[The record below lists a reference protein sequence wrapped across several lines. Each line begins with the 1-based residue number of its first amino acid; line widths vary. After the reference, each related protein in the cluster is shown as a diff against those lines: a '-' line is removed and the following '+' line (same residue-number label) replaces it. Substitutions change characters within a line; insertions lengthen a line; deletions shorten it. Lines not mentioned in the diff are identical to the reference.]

1 MMISHLKLVNWK
13 NFRNVDVPLQQRM
26 YIVGPNASGKSNLLD
41 VFRFLHEIG
50 KKGGSLHDAIENRD
64 SFSKIRCLA
73 ARRNPLIEIEVQF
86 VESFSDNQNQPQFPT
101 WVYKLGVAQEER
113 GLHRP
118 YVKYEIVEHQGQII
132 LNRPTDLDKKDNE
145 LFYETHLQQ
154 SSQNAK
160 FRQIAKFFEDIRYFH
175 IIPQVIRHPQ
185 AFKGPNIP
193 EDPFGRNFLEL
204 LAKTTK
210 NIRDSR
216 LKKIESAL
224 KVAVPSLSH
233 LSFVPDMYGI
243 PHLEAR
249 YDHWRPDAGKQNEE
263 QFSDGTIRLIGLLWS
278 LLETHEAPLLI
289 EEPELSLNSAII
301 RQIPA
306 LIYNIDKKKKVHGQ
320 VFISTHSPEL
330 LSDKSIGGESVLL
343 LEPTKEG
350 TEVKVANDIE
360 EIRLL
365 LDGDMSVGEAI
376 FPIVS
381 PKTLTQRS
389 LMEFLNA

>member
-1 MMISHLKLVNWK
+1 MMISRLKLTNWK
-13 NFRNVDVPLQQRM
+13 NFRHVDVPLQQRM

-50 KKGGSLHDAIENRD
+50 KKGGSLHDAIENREN
-64 SFSKIRCLA
+64 FSKIRCLA
-73 ARRNPLIEIEVQF
+73 ARRNPLIEIEIQL
-86 VESFSDNQNQPQFPT
+86 SDSLSDDGHPVSIPT
-101 WVYKLGVAQEER
+101 WVYKLGIGQEER

-132 LNRPTDLDKKDNE
+132 LERPTPQDKNDNE
-145 LFYETHLQQ
+145 LLYETHLQQ
-154 SSQNAK
+154 SSQNVN
-160 FRQIAKFFEDIRYFH
+160 FREIAKFFEEIRYFH

-185 AFKGPNIP
+185 AFKGPNLP

-204 LAKTTK
+204 LAKTPK

-224 KVAVPSLSH
+224 KAAVPALSH
-233 LSFVPDMYGI
+233 LTFIPDSYGI

-278 LLETHEAPLLI
+278 LLENREAPLLM
-289 EEPELSLNSAII
+289 EEPELSLNTAII
-301 RQIPA
+301 RQIPS
-306 LIYNIDKKKKVHGQ
+306 LIFNIDKKKKIHGQ
-320 VFISTHSPEL
+320 VFISTHSSEL

-350 TEVKVANDIE
+350 TEVRVAKDIQ
-360 EIRLL
+360 EILL
-365 LDGDMSVGEAI
+365 LLEGEMSIGDAI
-376 FPIVS
+376 FPYIS
-381 PKTLTQRS
+381 PKTLNQRS
-389 LMEFLNA
+389 LMEFIDA

>member
-13 NFRNVDVPLQQRM
+13 NFRSVDVPLRQRM
-26 YIVGPNASGKSNLLD
+26 YIVGPNASGKSNFLD
-41 VFRFLHEIG
+41 VFRFLHEIA

-64 SFSKIRCLA
+64 NFSKIRCLA
-73 ARRNPLIEIEVQF
+73 ARRNPLVEIEIHL
-86 VESFSDNQNQPQFPT
+86 SDSLQEDQLPTTIPT
-101 WVYKLGVAQEER
+101 WVYKLGIGQEER

-118 YVKYEIVEHQGQII
+118 YVKYEVVEHQGQII
-132 LNRPTDLDKKDNE
+132 LNRPTPQDKKDNE
-145 LFYETHLQQ
+145 LLYETHLQQ
-154 SSQNAK
+154 SSQNVN
-160 FRQIAKFFEDIRYFH
+160 FRQIAKFLEDIRYFH

-204 LAKTTK
+204 LAKTPK

-216 LKKIESAL
+216 LKKIEAAL
-224 KVAVPSLSH
+224 KAAVPALSH
-233 LSFVPDMYGI
+233 LTFVPDSYGI

-278 LLETHEAPLLI
+278 LLENREAPLLM

-301 RQIPA
+301 RQIPS

-320 VFISTHSPEL
+320 VFISTHSSEL

-350 TEVKVANDIE
+350 TIVRVAE
-360 EIRLL
+360 EIREIHLL
-365 LDGDMSVGEAI
+365 LEGDMSVGEVI
-376 FPIVS
+376 FPFIS
-381 PKTLTQRS
+381 PKTLNQRS
-389 LMEFLNA
+389 LMEFINA